1 MGVEAELNKRVQAGA
16 LRADAEQSIT
26 AAKLDELLEQ
36 MQTYKPKRTLR
47 GWASAPNGLYI
58 WGGVGRGK
66 SMLMDMFFDAAPT
79 RPKSPTKSRVHF
91 HAFMQ
96 DIHRRIGAWRK
107 LSPKKRRAQPNYVR
121 GAGDDPI
128 APTAKAIASEATLL
142 CFDEF
147 HVTDITDAMILSR
160 LFTALLA
167 RGVVIVAT
175 SNRAPDELYKDGLN
189 RKLFLPFIELLK
201 QKLDVLAMG
210 GDEDHRLRKFNK
222 APMYYSPLGAKA
234 DAGIE
239 AIWQRLIKPNK
250 PQMQILKVQGR
261 EISLLAAT
269 GTARADFA
277 DLCDRA
283 LGAADYL
290 MIAKSFT
297 TLILENVP
305 IMSLHNRNEA
315 KRFVTLIDTLYEHKT
330 KLVLSADATP
340 DKLYDTGD
348 GAFEFERTTSRLMEM
363 RSDEYIGQEHITEYG
378 LETTKL

>member
-1 MGVEAELNKRVQAGA
+1 MGVEAELHKRIEAGA
-16 LRADAEQSIT
+16 LRADT
-26 AAKLDELLEQ
+26 AQLQAGQNLDDLLKRL
-36 MQTYKPKRTLR
+36 THYKPRRSLR
-47 GWASAPNGLYI
+47 GWVPAPKGLYI

-66 SMLMDMFFDAAPT
+66 SMLMDMFYEAAPT
-79 RPKSPTKSRVHF
+79 QPKMRVHF

-96 DIHRRIGAWRK
+96 DVHGRISAWRK
-107 LSPKKRRAQPNYVR
+107 LSPKERRSQPNYVR

-160 LFTALLA
+160 LFTALFS
-167 RGVVIVAT
+167 RGVVVVAT

-189 RKLFLPFIELLK
+189 RKLFLPFIDLLK
-201 QKLDVLAMG
+201 QKLDVLAFA
-210 GDEDHRLRKFNK
+210 GDEDHRLRKLNK
-222 APMYYSPLGAKA
+222 APIYYSPLGAHA
-234 DAGIE
+234 DANIE
-239 AIWQRLIKPNK
+239 AIWQRLIRPNL
-250 PQMQILKVQGR
+250 PSMQTLQVQGR
-261 EISLLAAT
+261 EISLLACA

-290 MIAKSFT
+290 KIAKNFT

-305 IMSLHNRNEA
+305 KMGPHNRNEA
-315 KRFVTLIDTLYEHKT
+315 KRFVTLVDALYENKT
-330 KLVLSADATP
+330 KLVLSADADP
-340 DKLYDTGD
+340 AHLYDAGD

-363 RSDEYIGQEHITEYG
+363 RSDEYLGHEHSVNIG
-378 LETTKL
+378 